1 MTDQFAY
8 IVSPHCP
15 IACLGSLLSR
25 PTVDAL
31 LVGVD
36 GSPARVGQV
45 VELYEQNL
53 LREIYNIGSSRAG
66 EIRRALAEIGLIDP
80 KRRPPIERYHV
91 RRHDEAGHA
100 KGCEQ
105 QEP

>member
-1 MTDQFAY
+1 MIDQFSY
-8 IVSPHCP
+8 VISPDCP

-31 LVGVD
+31 LVGVE

-45 VELYEQNL
+45 VELYEQNM
-53 LREIYNIGSSRAG
+53 LREIYNIGSGRAG

-80 KRRPPIERYHV
+80 EGRPPVGRRHV
-91 RRHDEAGHA
+91 RRHGEAGHV
-100 KGCEQ
+100 KECGRREV
-105 QEP
+105 